1 LQRSRRAFVSGKHLQ
16 RLAERIFLCGAP
28 GCGKTTVGR
37 LLARSLKRP
46 FVDIDAVIVKREG
59 RPIAQIF
66 AESGESAFRAIEST
80 VLADVVEMPHAVV
93 ALGGGTLL
101 AAENRAL
108 IARSGRTVYLRASVP
123 TLEARL
129 TRGGAV
135 RPLLAR
141 TPVGTLLDERRLLY
155 EDAHAIVDVDGLDPR
170 TVVTAIEAV
179 L

>member
-1 LQRSRRAFVSGKHLQ
+1 VSGKHLQ
-16 RLAERIFLCGAP
+16 RVAERIFLCGAP

-37 LLARSLKRP
+37 ILARSLKRP
-46 FVDIDAVIVKREG
+46 FVDIDGMIVAREG

-66 AESGESAFRAIEST
+66 AESGEPVFRAIESS
-80 VLADVVEMPHAVV
+80 VLADVVEMPLAVI

-101 AAENRAL
+101 ASENREL
-108 IARSGRTVYLRASVP
+108 IARSGQTVYLRASVP
-123 TLEARL
+123 TLEARV

-141 TPVGTLLDERRLLY
+141 TPVGTLLEERRSLY
-155 EDAHAIVDVDGLDPR
+155 EDAQAVVDVDGLDASA
-170 TVVTAIEAV
+170 VAAAIEAV

>member
-1 LQRSRRAFVSGKHLQ
+1 LQHG
-16 RLAERIFLCGAP
+16 AEAIFLCGAP

-37 LLARSLKRP
+37 LLARSLARP
-46 FVDIDAVIVKREG
+46 FVDIDHAIVAREG

-66 AESGESAFRAIEST
+66 AESGEPAFRAIESS
-80 VLADVVEMPHAVV
+80 VLAEVLETPAAVI

-101 AAENRAL
+101 APENRDL

-123 TLEARL
+123 TLENRVARN
-129 TRGGAV
+129 GSV

-141 TPVGTLLDERRLLY
+141 TPVGTLLEERRLLY
-155 EDAHAIVDVDGLDPR
+155 EDAHAVVDVDDLDPQ
-170 TVVTAIEAV
+170 TVVAAIEAV